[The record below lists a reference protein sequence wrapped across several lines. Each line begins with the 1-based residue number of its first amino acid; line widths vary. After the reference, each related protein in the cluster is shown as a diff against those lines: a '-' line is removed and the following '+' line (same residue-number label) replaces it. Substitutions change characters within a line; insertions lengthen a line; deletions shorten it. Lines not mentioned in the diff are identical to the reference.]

1 MFLDPAAK
9 TGRDM
14 KTLVLI
20 DSDALTRTLISEC
33 LAGKDWCVLEAE
45 DGQAGLDLVLKH
57 RPTAVICDLRTPKRN
72 GFQVCRTIREQETL
86 GPIRVI
92 LMTVS
97 RFANDRETAFATGA
111 DDYLVKPIIPAELL
125 RMLAAAGENGEAPA
139 EETVAPAAVASGP
152 TIVRFW
158 GVRGSIP
165 SPGKET
171 SGVGGN
177 TSCVEV
183 RVGDQIIILDAGSG
197 IRRLGQA
204 LMKEV
209 SENGLQVTMLISHT
223 HWDHIQGFPFFV
235 PAYHPRVNIRILGY
249 EGAVHGLRGALFEQM
264 QTAFFP
270 VGLNQMATHL
280 TFEEMDDMQFDL
292 GGSVKVRTMFAN
304 HPGICLGYR
313 LSTPNGDVVYMPDH
327 EAYERCEVE
336 RQKAEKESSS
346 TGLEYARVQD
356 EKVVE
361 FLRDAEVV
369 IADSQYDAIEYPSRR
384 GWGHTCADDT
394 VQLAA
399 RAGAKRVYLFHHDP
413 DHDDAKIEQMV
424 ASAQAAAAKSG
435 SAIQVS
441 AAREGETITLGA

>member
-1 MFLDPAAK
+1 LDP
-9 TGRDM
+9 GSEIGCGEM

-20 DSDALTRTLISEC
+20 DSDALTRTIISEC
-33 LAGKDWCVLEAE
+33 LAGQDWSVLEAE
-45 DGQAGLDLVLKH
+45 DGQAGLDLILQHK
-57 RPTAVICDLRTPKRN
+57 PTAVVCDLRTPKRN
-72 GFQVCRTIREQETL
+72 GFQVCRLIRENAALKPT
-86 GPIRVI
+86 RVI
-92 LMTVS
+92 LTTVS
-97 RFANDRETAFATGA
+97 RFANDRETAFASGA
-111 DDYLVKPIIPAELL
+111 DDYLIKPIIPADLI
-125 RMLAAAGENGEAPA
+125 RMLAPAGENGESAVEQPA
-139 EETVAPAAVASGP
+139 TQTVVSGP
-152 TIVRFW
+152 TVVRFW

-171 SGVGGN
+171 SGYGGN

-197 IRRLGQA
+197 IRRLGQS

-209 SENGLQVTMLISHT
+209 SEKGLQLTMLITHT
-223 HWDHIQGFPFFV
+223 HWDHIQGFPFFI
-235 PAYHPRVNIRILGY
+235 PAYHPRANIRILGY

-280 TFEEMDDMQFDL
+280 TFEEMDEMQFDL
-292 GGSVKVRTMFAN
+292 GAVQVRAMFAN

-313 LSTPNGDVVYMPDH
+313 LSTPNGDIVYLPDH
-327 EAYERCEVE
+327 EAYERCEIE
-336 RQKAEKESSS
+336 RQKAEHESSS
-346 TGLEYARVQD
+346 TGLEYARIQD

-413 DHDDAKIEQMV
+413 DHNDEKIQAMV
-424 ASAQAAAAKSG
+424 ERARREIEWTG
-435 SAIQVS
+435 SKLQVS
-441 AAREGETITLGA
+441 AAREGEEIALGG